1 MCVYIYIRTYIH
13 AYSHIHVHITQTYIH
28 AYIHKYL
35 HTSTHTYHS
44 YAKADGHMAT
54 VRDAGLRVVHGVRP
68 AGCAGAKVASS
79 SARVSYVLK

>member
-1 MCVYIYIRTYIH
+1 MHTYTH
-13 AYSHIHVHITQTYIH
+13 THTHTCTYST
-28 AYIHKYL
+28 IHKYI
-35 HTSTHTYHS
+35 HTSTHKYIHTSTRAYYS

-54 VRDAGLRVVHGVRP
+54 VRDAGLRVVHGVHP